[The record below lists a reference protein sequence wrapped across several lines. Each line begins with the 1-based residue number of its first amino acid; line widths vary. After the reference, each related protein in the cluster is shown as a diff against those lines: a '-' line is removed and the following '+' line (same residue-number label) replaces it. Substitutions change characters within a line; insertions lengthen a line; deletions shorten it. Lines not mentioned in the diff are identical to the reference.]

1 VKVWQSKSGK
11 NTKEDFMSANKITF
25 ETATSI
31 NVEQALI
38 IGRLTVGE
46 QECRATY
53 FVQADGSCELS
64 HQPSDTDNLPEG
76 MTWPKPPGKY
86 VREAQE
92 LAKDC
97 EDGE

>member
-1 VKVWQSKSGK
+1 
-11 NTKEDFMSANKITF
+11 MSANKITF

-53 FVQADGSCELS
+53 FVQADGGCELS
-64 HQPSDTDNLPEG
+64 HQPSDTDVLPDG
-76 MTWPKPPGKY
+76 MTWPKPPAKY

-92 LAKDC
+92 LIEDW